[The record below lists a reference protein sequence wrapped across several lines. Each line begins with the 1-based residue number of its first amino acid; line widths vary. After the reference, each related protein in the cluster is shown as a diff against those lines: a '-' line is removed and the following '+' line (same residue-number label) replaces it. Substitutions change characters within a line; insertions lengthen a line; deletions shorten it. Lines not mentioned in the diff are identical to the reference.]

1 MKKKKSL
8 LIKIGDFIV
17 DFRYLFLCIFILL
30 GIISLVNLNNVE
42 IEYDITSYLSD
53 ETETKAGLELM
64 EKEFG
69 SLNELQVMIEEI
81 PLQEALELKTE
92 LASIDHVASISF
104 EDNENYYKE
113 NKALFVIEL
122 DQVTEEEKDTVI
134 TKIED
139 QVQDEK
145 YFLYVENGEDQ
156 VEGMNIILGLA
167 ILTIIVVLLLTTE
180 SYFEIV
186 LAFLVF
192 GVSILLNMGSNFL
205 FGKISYIT
213 EAIAIVLQLGLSL
226 DYFIIFMNHYMKE
239 RSDTPNLELAV
250 KKIVSKSI
258 PEILA
263 SSLTTI
269 AGLIALVFMQLK
281 IGEDIGLVLS
291 KGILCS
297 LLTVI
302 FLLPLLL
309 MVFSK
314 IVDKTKHKVHI
325 PNINKLANFIVSSRK
340 VLLPLFILVLVLA
353 ICIMPNYEYVYNI
366 YSVSSL
372 NKSDNQ
378 IALEKI
384 NDTFGN
390 TNRLV
395 VLMKN
400 EEKDYTKELELANRL
415 LENDKISK
423 ATSIGNYSLGEN
435 VYLGSK
441 VQYQEFTVMF
451 NIPEEMSRNLFS
463 LYMNSHQI
471 AQEVS
476 TYRINLVDLLYFLDE
491 QKENLPLSEEMLL
504 QIEGVKQELESS
516 ISLLESPEYSRMILE
531 LKVPSEGEETFSLLD
546 RIKEEVEKE
555 YSEVKLVGES
565 VSATDLSD
573 SFSRDNTLIT
583 AVTILFIAIILLGTF
598 RSLGATILLIVA
610 IEGSILINFSLATL
624 MGEKIF
630 FISYI
635 IVSAIQMG
643 ATIDYAIV
651 MTNRYLTLR
660 EKQDKKQALIGAI
673 KNSFPT
679 IATSGLIL
687 MIAGFLIGLISSSGV
702 VSSIGLFLATGTLI
716 SVLITIFILPAL
728 LYGLD
733 TFIRKTTWK
742 KHSK

>member
-122 DQVTEEEKDTVI
+122 DQVTEEEKDAVI
-134 TKIED
+134 TQIED
-139 QVQDEK
+139 QVQEEK

-239 RSDTPNLELAV
+239 RNDTPNLELAV
-250 KKIVSKSI
+250 KKTVSKSI

-423 ATSIGNYSLGEN
+423 VTSIGNYRVGEN

-441 VQYQEFTVMF
+441 VQYQEFAVMF

-471 AQEVS
+471 TEEFS

-504 QIEGVKQELESS
+504 QIEEVKQELESS

-565 VSATDLSD
+565 VSAKDLSD

-583 AVTILFIAIILLGTF
+583 VVTILFIAIILLGTF

>member
-1 MKKKKSL
+1 MEKSDNLILEGEILKKKKQKTL

-17 DFRYLFLCIFILL
+17 DFRYLFLGIFVLL
-30 GIISLVNLNNVE
+30 GIISLANLNNVE

-81 PLQEALELKTE
+81 PFQEALELKAE
-92 LASIDHVASISF
+92 LSSIDHVASISF
-104 EDNENYYKE
+104 EDNENYYKDD
-113 NKALFVIEL
+113 KALFVIEL

-250 KKIVSKSI
+250 KKTVSKSI

-269 AGLIALVFMQLK
+269 AGLIALVFMRLK

-340 VLLPLFILVLVLA
+340 VLLPIFILVLVLA

-423 ATSIGNYSLGEN
+423 ATSIGNY
-435 VYLGSK
+435 
-441 VQYQEFTVMF
+441 
-451 NIPEEMSRNLFS
+451 
-463 LYMNSHQI
+463 
-471 AQEVS
+471 
-476 TYRINLVDLLYFLDE
+476 
-491 QKENLPLSEEMLL
+491 
-504 QIEGVKQELESS
+504 
-516 ISLLESPEYSRMILE
+516 
-531 LKVPSEGEETFSLLD
+531 
-546 RIKEEVEKE
+546 
-555 YSEVKLVGES
+555 
-565 VSATDLSD
+565 
-573 SFSRDNTLIT
+573 
-583 AVTILFIAIILLGTF
+583 
-598 RSLGATILLIVA
+598 
-610 IEGSILINFSLATL
+610 
-624 MGEKIF
+624 
-630 FISYI
+630 
-635 IVSAIQMG
+635 
-643 ATIDYAIV
+643 
-651 MTNRYLTLR
+651 
-660 EKQDKKQALIGAI
+660 
-673 KNSFPT
+673 
-679 IATSGLIL
+679 
-687 MIAGFLIGLISSSGV
+687 
-702 VSSIGLFLATGTLI
+702 
-716 SVLITIFILPAL
+716 
-728 LYGLD
+728 
-733 TFIRKTTWK
+733 
-742 KHSK
+742 